1 MTFARRNRKQV
12 SARSAVADSVLSESV
27 LAESA
32 QTAVAKIQADSTL
45 PASIR
50 IAGAWSWRVVAVAA
64 VITLFIYLVITLR
77 EIVVPF
83 MVAILLAA
91 LLVPL
96 VQFLVR
102 HRWPKW
108 LAVALAEIGL
118 IAVVG
123 GLVVLV
129 VLQVR
134 TGFPDLQKQ
143 SVVAYD
149 NFKQYLFDSP
159 LHLTNSDINRYLG
172 QAWTA
177 LQKDSKV
184 LVSGAVSFGATAG
197 HVLAGMLL
205 TLFATLFMLI
215 DGRGIWAWVVRLF
228 PKKAR
233 SAIDGSGRAG
243 WVTLTNFVRVQIFVA
258 FVDAVG
264 IGLGAWMIGL
274 FFGGFPLVIPIT
286 IAVFLGSF
294 IPVVGALFSGVLA
307 IFIALVYLSPVAAL
321 LMLAVVIA
329 VQQIEGH
336 VLQPFIMGTAVRVHP
351 LAVVFA
357 VAAGGFLAGIPGA
370 LFAVPVVATLNV
382 MVGYVASDRWRTTP
396 NPTLRQAVHP
406 APGARRETH
415 A

>member
-1 MTFARRNRKQV
+1 MPAPIAAVEATAAKQ
-12 SARSAVADSVLSESV
+12 
-27 LAESA
+27 
-32 QTAVAKIQADSTL
+32 QADATL
-45 PASIR
+45 PVGIR
-50 IAGAWSWRVVAVAA
+50 IAGAWSWRTLVIAAVVA
-64 VITLFIYLVITLR
+64 LFIYLVITLR

-96 VQFLVR
+96 VKFLVR

-108 LAVALAEIGL
+108 LAVALAEIGI
-118 IAVVG
+118 IAVVA

-134 TGFPDLQKQ
+134 SGFPDLQKQ
-143 SVVAYD
+143 SIEAYA
-149 NFKQYLFDSP
+149 NFKQYLLASP
-159 LHLTNSDINRYLG
+159 LHLTESDINGYLG
-172 QAWTA
+172 QAGAA
-177 LQKDSKV
+177 LQKDSRV
-184 LVSGAVSFGATAG
+184 LVSGAVTFGTTAG

-215 DGRGIWAWVVRLF
+215 DGKGIWAWVVRLF

-233 SAIDGSGRAG
+233 LAVDGSGRAG

-264 IGLGAWMIGL
+264 IGLGAWIIGL

-307 IFIALVYLSPVAAL
+307 IFIALVYLNPVAAL

-336 VLQPFIMGTAVRVHP
+336 VLQPFIMGTAVKVHP

-382 MVGYVASDRWRTTP
+382 MIKYVASGPWRTPTDPTP
-396 NPTLRQAVHP
+396 TPTPTQAVRP
-406 APGARRETH
+406 APGTRAETN

>member
-1 MTFARRNRKQV
+1 MKFGSRKRTPEVIV
-12 SARSAVADSVLSESV
+12 SADAT
-27 LAESA
+27 
-32 QTAVAKIQADSTL
+32 TAWQQADATL
-45 PASIR
+45 PAGIR
-50 IAGAWSWRVVAVAA
+50 IAGAWSWRVLVIAA
-64 VITLFIYLVITLR
+64 VIALLIYLVITLR

-83 MVAILLAA
+83 MIAILLAA

-96 VQFLVR
+96 VKFLVR

-108 LAVALAEIGL
+108 LAVALVEIGL
-118 IAVVG
+118 LAVVA
-123 GLVVLV
+123 GLVILV
-129 VLQVR
+129 VVQVR
-134 TGFPDLQKQ
+134 SGFPDLQRQ
-143 SVVAYD
+143 SVEAYD
-149 NFKQYLFDSP
+149 NFKRYLLASP
-159 LHLTNSDINRYLG
+159 LHLTNSDINSYLG
-172 QAWTA
+172 QAWA
-177 LQKDSKV
+177 AIQKDSKAV
-184 LVSGAVSFGATAG
+184 VSGAVTFGTTAG
-197 HVLAGMLL
+197 HVLAGTLL

-215 DGRGIWAWVVRLF
+215 DGTGIWAWVVRLF
-228 PKKAR
+228 PRKAR
-233 SAIDGSGRAG
+233 PAIDGSGRVG

-264 IGLGAWMIGL
+264 IGLGAWIIGL

-286 IAVFLGSF
+286 VAVFLGSF

-307 IFIALVYLSPVAAL
+307 IFIALVYLNPFAAL
-321 LMLAVVIA
+321 VMLGVVIA

-382 MVGYVASDRWRTTP
+382 MVKFVASGQWRTIP
-396 NPTLRQAVHP
+396 KPTLTQAVRP
-406 APGARRETH
+406 ATGTRAETN